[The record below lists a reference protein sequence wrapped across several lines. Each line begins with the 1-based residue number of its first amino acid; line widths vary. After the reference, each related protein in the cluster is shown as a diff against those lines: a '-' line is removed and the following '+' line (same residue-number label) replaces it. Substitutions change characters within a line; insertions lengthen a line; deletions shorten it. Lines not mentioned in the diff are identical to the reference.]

1 MPHRIAVKIDTE
13 MKTFLDQLL
22 SCSSL
27 CSPRTAPSPCC
38 SLLQPSPSHGDTV
51 TVYGIPGWSVADL
64 AAEHP
69 AWEAVGENLRR
80 CCAVSS
86 PAQTHLT
93 ILQRSS
99 GSKEIVTEQLQL
111 VPGAA
116 VSSTS
121 PPHVLVQPCQIH
133 FPRTLLRIQ
142 VVASDGKHLQL
153 F

>member
-1 MPHRIAVKIDTE
+1 MAN
-13 MKTFLDQLL
+13 
-22 SCSSL
+22 
-27 CSPRTAPSPCC
+27 
-38 SLLQPSPSHGDTV
+38 
-51 TVYGIPGWSVADL
+51 L

-69 AWEAVGENLRR
+69 AWEAEGENLQHR
-80 CCAVSS
+80 CAVSS
-86 PAQTHLT
+86 PAQTHFT

-99 GSKEIVTEQLQL
+99 GSTETVTEQLQL

-121 PPHVLVQPCQIH
+121 SPHVLAQPCQTHPPQI
-133 FPRTLLRIQ
+133 LLRIL